1 VKQRRL
7 QGGSLV
13 GYVLVAGLLG
23 LVLIGGLYG
32 LQRYNLSDRP
42 QVADGQAEEREQEKT
57 AGGDEAPSSKEG
69 ATRDDDAWSDRPA
82 GEEAAPTDDEATGA
96 GESATAADEL
106 PATGPND
113 GPLMALAVAV
123 LTYVAVSYVRAH
135 RWTSRG
141 E

>member
-1 VKQRRL
+1 MKQRRL

-13 GYVLVAGLLG
+13 GYILVAGLLG

-42 QVADGQAEEREQEKT
+42 QVADGQAEEREQEAT
-57 AGGDEAPSSKEG
+57 GGDEAPASDDDATRNDDDTSSERPADEG
-69 ATRDDDAWSDRPA
+69 ATPS
-82 GEEAAPTDDEATGA
+82 DDEATGS
-96 GESATAADEL
+96 GTNETDEL

-113 GPLMALAVAV
+113 GPLMALVLAA
-123 LTYVAVSYVRAH
+123 LTYAAVRYTRAH